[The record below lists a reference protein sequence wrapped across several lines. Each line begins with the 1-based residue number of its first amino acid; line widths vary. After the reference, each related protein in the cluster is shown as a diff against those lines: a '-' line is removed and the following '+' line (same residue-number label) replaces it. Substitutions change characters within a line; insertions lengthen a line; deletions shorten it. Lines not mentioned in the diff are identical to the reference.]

1 MVLRQTM
8 RRLKYHSKTHK
19 DKFKQQKEWQQLV
32 EAQRRWQFEEQ
43 RVTCYTC
50 LRSSVSY
57 TYYTY
62 TYCLYYTYTYTYIQ
76 FEEQRVGWFQEGEA
90 PSRAP
95 APGLN
100 DHLLNLT

>member
-1 MVLRQTM
+1 MLYM
-8 RRLKYHSKTHK
+8 
-19 DKFKQQKEWQQLV
+19 
-32 EAQRRWQFEEQ
+32 FEEQ
-43 RVTCYTC
+43 RVIYI
-50 LRSSVSY
+50 L

-62 TYCLYYTYTYTYIQ
+62 LLLILYLHTSTYIQ

-90 PSRAP
+90 PSLAS